1 MRQKIIFKNN
11 GLNNPL
17 WQQNFRKLSLL
28 NLIERNVIIMRLF
41 KIISIIADVKS
52 IVDIFKGVIKFVVNV
67 VRKHKN

>member
-1 MRQKIIFKNN
+1 
-11 GLNNPL
+11 
-17 WQQNFRKLSLL
+17 
-28 NLIERNVIIMRLF
+28 MRLF